1 MSYVTRMV
9 MSRYHSDLLAEI
21 EDFVAGNGMSATTF
35 GRLAMNDPHFMRDI
49 RGDRC
54 LRPESVERVRK
65 FMRTYS
71 LEAAPASPGK
81 SEDFAASQQ
90 SEAA

>member
-1 MSYVTRMV
+1 
-9 MSRYHSDLLAEI
+9 MSRYHPDLLDEI
-21 EDFVAGNGMSATTF
+21 ETFLARHEVSATTF

-54 LRPESVERVRK
+54 LRPESVMKVRA
-65 FMRTYS
+65 FMRERDT
-71 LEAAPASPGK
+71 ATPAPASPGK
-81 SEDFAASQQ
+81 DDVLTASQQ